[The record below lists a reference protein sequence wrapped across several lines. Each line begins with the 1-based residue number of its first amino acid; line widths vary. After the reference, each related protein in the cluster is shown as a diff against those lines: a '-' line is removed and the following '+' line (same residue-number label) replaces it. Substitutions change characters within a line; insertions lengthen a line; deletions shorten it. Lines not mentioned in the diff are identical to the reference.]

1 MLSYAFKRVIR
12 SWKLFAA
19 LLLGTVLASTFFAG
33 INIGADTTAKQ
44 ALDQRLSTLLV
55 DMVVSYG
62 YGYYELSIPEETSYL
77 LSSSNV
83 TEAVETILSVKDVD
97 QTEAISRCYQEMFL
111 NSDRMIPFMLIGVS
125 DNSRVREGLTVT
137 EGRNSLQENE
147 TYVWVGSS
155 GFGDLEVD
163 DVLQINSTIWLW
175 NEKTMNETVVTL
187 AMDLTVAGF
196 VQLSDEALK
205 IAIGDYYE
213 YSWFPGP
220 SPRPLVTS
228 EAYLPEDNLLIVDW
242 GNTSAKLIDAYYDLA
257 APYSPVSTE
266 ILVYVEE
273 SMVNPW
279 DVGES
284 IERVTALA
292 SQING
297 RVEKYN
303 MGISDWDNYLNNVL
317 NSYQSDASLMRIVFI
332 ATSIP
337 VFFLAWYL
345 GGTVSDVSFNLR
357 RREIGLLLTKGF
369 STRQL
374 LRLFLGEA
382 VLIGL
387 IGGLIGTGLSLLLTP
402 FFVSAIG
409 GQLGAPMIGPG
420 TVIAVV
426 VFSIAITLLS
436 VFWSARR
443 AARLHSVDALKEY
456 RYVEDVKP
464 YKSKWPWIAL
474 LLGGY
479 KVSMFLLGVDLY
491 TLMLSMSFGVFG
503 IFLGIW
509 AFFDVIV
516 LGYGISFGFMS
527 IPGLGLG
534 PILFF
539 WGLTKILIR
548 GSMKF
553 QELTTKAAKFLG
565 DLGAL
570 ATKNVSRNPARVAS
584 IAFLIALII
593 GYSFYATGAYA
604 SERDYVIR
612 GIKFNVG
619 ADISVHLTTLVNAS
633 KTMSTIEEL
642 DGVASTVL
650 EYSLYGT
657 SSAGSMSLKAVDP
670 EKWPEIAYYEDE
682 LFTGNDVAA
691 AFQQMMEDNETIIL
705 DRWIADYLKFNIGEE
720 IAVTLGEESYNLEIV
735 GIFGPERIDG
745 TFRIEIWG
753 GYYWSYIPEGLYYAV
768 NDTVSASGRILVKLE
783 SGANGKTVAED
794 IRNLNSDF
802 GVVYSVDEQL
812 EAMESNLVY
821 VGRMNIQRLGV
832 IFAVL
837 AASVGTALVTLVS
850 LRERSKEVSIMSVR
864 GLSFKQSTVMLLVE
878 NLAVI
883 VFAMILGTVVGLII
897 VRGNVAAA
905 NSVPVYLASSSMISH
920 RMVFPLDSILILVLC
935 FTLIFASTII
945 PVIVMA
951 RRYVSRLERMVR
963 EA

>member
-44 ALDQRLSTLLV
+44 ALDQRLSNLLV
-55 DMVVSYG
+55 DMVVRQG
-62 YGYYELSIPEETSYL
+62 YGYYEYAGEKSNL

-97 QTEAISRCYQEMFL
+97 QAEAISRCYEEIFL
-111 NSDRMIPFMLIGVS
+111 NSDKIIPFMLTGVS
-125 DNSRVREGLTVT
+125 GNSRVREGLTVT
-137 EGRNSLQENE
+137 EGRSSLQENE

-175 NEKTMNETVVTL
+175 NEETKNETVITL

-196 VQLSDEALK
+196 VQLSDEARK
-205 IAIGDYYE
+205 IAMGNYYE
-213 YSWFPGP
+213 DPWFPGP
-220 SPRPLVTS
+220 TSRPLGTP
-228 EAYLPEDNLLIVDW
+228 EAYFPEDNLLIVDW
-242 GNTSAKLIDAYYDLA
+242 NNTLAKLIDAYYDLA

-279 DVGES
+279 DVGGS

-292 SQING
+292 SQINN

-303 MGISDWDNYLNNVL
+303 LGISDWDNYLNNVL
-317 NSYQSDASLMRIVFI
+317 NSYQSDASRMRLVFI

-387 IGGLIGTGLSLLLTP
+387 IGGLIGTGLSLLLNP
-402 FFVSAIG
+402 VFVSAID
-409 GQLGAPMIGPG
+409 GQLGAPVIGPG

-426 VFSIAITLLS
+426 VFSVAITLLS

-456 RYVEDVKP
+456 RYVEDMKP
-464 YKSKWPWIAL
+464 YKSKWPWIAI

-479 KVSMFLLGVDLY
+479 KVAMFLLGVDLY
-491 TLMLSMSFGVFG
+491 TLMSSIPFGVFG

-509 AFFDVIV
+509 AFFDIIV

-548 GSMKF
+548 GSMEF
-553 QELTTKAAKFLG
+553 QKLTTKAAKFLG

-570 ATKNVSRNPARVAS
+570 ATKNVSRNPARTAS

-593 GYSFYATGAYA
+593 SYSFQITGAYA
-604 SERDYVIR
+604 SERDSVIR

-633 KTMSTIEEL
+633 KTISTIEEL
-642 DGVASTVL
+642 DGVTSTVL

-657 SSAGSMSLKAVDP
+657 SSAGSMSLKAADP

-691 AFQQMMEDNETIIL
+691 AFQQMMTNNESIIL
-705 DRWIADYLKFNIGEE
+705 DRWIADYLKLNVGEE
-720 IAVTLGEESYNLEIV
+720 IAVTLGEESYDLEIV

-768 NDTVSASGRILVKLE
+768 NDTLSATGRILVKLE

-794 IRNLNSDF
+794 IRNLNLDDVS
-802 GVVYSVDEQL
+802 VVYSVDEQL

-832 IFAVL
+832 IFAIL

-864 GLSFKQSTVMLLVE
+864 GLSFKQSVVMLLVE

-905 NSVPVYLASSSMISH
+905 NSLPVYLASSSIISY

-951 RRYVSRLERMVR
+951 RRYVSKLERMVR